1 MILTPCQKSTPD
13 SAMFDADRIAQEILE
28 AWRARR
34 QIPSLAA
41 RLPGFDLDQAYQVAA
56 ALRRIRQG
64 RGERPVG
71 RKIGF
76 TNRTIW
82 DEYEVYAPI
91 WGDMYATTLQET
103 DGAAHLDLSPYL
115 EPRIEPE
122 IAFGL
127 ARAPEPG
134 MDEAA
139 LLGCIAW
146 VAHGFEIVHSM
157 FAGWRFATAD
167 TVAAFALHGAY
178 RLGPRRPI
186 SQAPAE
192 GWLAALSRFE
202 ISLYRNDELVDRGQA
217 RNVLDGPLSALRH
230 LNDLLAADRH
240 NPRLAAGEIITTGTV
255 TRAFPVAPGETWR
268 TELHGLDLPPMT
280 IHFG

>member
-1 MILTPCQKSTPD
+1 
-13 SAMFDADRIAQEILE
+13 MFDADRIAGEIME
-28 AWRARR
+28 AWGARR

-41 RLPGFDLDQAYQVAA
+41 RLPRFDLDQAYQVTA
-56 ALRRIRQG
+56 ALRRLRRQ
-64 RGERPVG
+64 RGERPIG

-82 DEYEVYAPI
+82 DEYQVYAPI
-91 WGDMYATTLQET
+91 WGDMYDTSLKET
-103 DGAAHLDLSPYL
+103 DGTAQVDLAPYL

-127 ARAPEPG
+127 ARAPQRG

-146 VAHGFEIVHSM
+146 VAHGVEIVHSL
-157 FAGWRFATAD
+157 FSGWRFAAAD

-178 RLGPRRPI
+178 RLGPRRSI
-186 SQAPAE
+186 ADAPKERWMAD
-192 GWLAALSRFE
+192 LARFE
-202 ISLYRNDELVDRGQA
+202 ISLYRNDQRVDRGQA

-230 LNDLLAADRH
+230 LNDLLATDRH
-240 NPRLAAGEIITTGTV
+240 NPPLAAGEIVTTGTV

-268 TELHGLDLPPMT
+268 TALHGLALPPMT
-280 IHFG
+280 IRFA

>member
-1 MILTPCQKSTPD
+1 
-13 SAMFDADRIAQEILE
+13 MFDPDRIAREILA
-28 AWRARR
+28 AWGARR
-34 QIPSLAA
+34 QIASLAA
-41 RLPGFDLDQAYQVAA
+41 RLPGFDLDQAYQVTA
-56 ALRRIRQG
+56 ALRRLRQA
-64 RGERPVG
+64 RGERPLG

-82 DEYEVYAPI
+82 DEYRVYAPI
-91 WGDMYATTLQET
+91 WGDMYATTLRET
-103 DGAAHLDLSPYL
+103 DGTAELDLSPYL
-115 EPRIEPE
+115 EPRLEPE

-127 ARAPEPG
+127 ARAPEAG
-134 MDEAA
+134 MDEAT

-157 FAGWRFATAD
+157 FAGWRFAASD

-186 SQAPAE
+186 ADAPPE

-202 ISLYRNDELVDRGQA
+202 ISLYRNDARVDRGQA

-240 NPRLAAGEIITTGTV
+240 NPPLAAGEIITTGTV

-268 TELHGLDLPPMT
+268 TELHGLDLTPMA
-280 IHFG
+280 IRFH